1 MRRTIWVLSIVGIA
15 SMMWL
20 LQSPLRT
27 YGQVQSD
34 APKVP
39 AMAAPS
45 STASQLPDSDGND
58 DCDCSPNFS
67 SSFTPMTF
75 GALSLGPLAFGQTVD
90 RKKLE
95 EEVRDEV
102 EKARKEI
109 ETAMK
114 SEDWQKLSEL
124 PELPDLSNL
133 QAELRETIPQ
143 ALQEA
148 ERKVIAI
155 SPMDN
160 DEDTGWLG
168 VEVSEVAPEQ
178 VQQFK
183 LPEARGAVVISVDRD
198 SPAAKAGIRE
208 KDVILTY
215 EGEKVE
221 GVAQFR
227 RLVRETPPGRQIQ
240 VGVSRDGNV
249 QSLQVSIA
257 SRQEQF
263 SKHGGDWGGNMP
275 SMPSMPNVTT
285 LPNMPDM
292 DENYLYI
299 TPNAFVGRTPML
311 GISAEDLTGQLGTYF
326 GTPNGEG
333 VLVRDVKAGS
343 AAEKAGL
350 KAGDVIVK
358 LDDKDVRNLRD
369 LRTELR
375 DKSDQKSVQ
384 VGVLRKGSSMNVTI
398 PIEKPKPLEFQ
409 TPVHRAQL

>member
-1 MRRTIWVLSIVGIA
+1 L
-15 SMMWL
+15 
-20 LQSPLRT
+20 P
-27 YGQVQSD
+27 SD
-34 APKVP
+34 SK
-39 AMAAPS
+39 
-45 STASQLPDSDGND
+45 
-58 DCDCSPNFS
+58 DCDCSQDFS
-67 SSFTPMTF
+67 GSFTPMTF
-75 GALSLGPLAFGQTVD
+75 GVLGLGPLAFGQAVD
-90 RKKLE
+90 EKKLDK
-95 EEVRDEV
+95 EVREAI
-102 EKARKEI
+102 ENARKEV
-109 ETAMK
+109 EMEMK
-114 SEDWQKLSEL
+114 SENWAKMSEL
-124 PELPDLSNL
+124 PEMPQMPEMPDLRNL

-168 VEVSEVAPEQ
+168 VEVSEVTSEQ
-178 VQQFK
+178 VQQLK
-183 LPEARGAVVISVDRD
+183 LLEARGVVVISVDPD
-198 SPAAKAGIRE
+198 SPAAKAGIRD
-208 KDVILTY
+208 KDVIVNY

-221 GVAQFR
+221 GVVQFR

-240 VGVSRDGNV
+240 VGVSREGNV
-249 QSLQVSIA
+249 QSLQVNVA
-257 SRQEQF
+257 SRQDQF
-263 SKHGGDWGGNMP
+263 SKHGGDWGANMP
-275 SMPSMPNVTT
+275 PMPPMPNVTT
-285 LPNMPDM
+285 IPNMPDM
-292 DENYLYI
+292 EENYMYVA
-299 TPNAFVGRTPML
+299 PSVFVGRTPML

-326 GTPNGEG
+326 GTLSGEG

-398 PIEKPKPLEFQ
+398 PIEKPKPMEMQ
-409 TPVHRAQL
+409 APVHRAQL

>member
-27 YGQVQSD
+27 YGQGQSD
-34 APKVP
+34 APKAPV
-39 AMAAPS
+39 MSAPS
-45 STASQLPDSDGND
+45 SAVPHLPDSDRN

-75 GALSLGPLAFGQTVD
+75 GALSLGPLAFGQTLD
-90 RKKLE
+90 RKKLDK
-95 EEVRDEV
+95 EVRDEI

-114 SEDWQKLSEL
+114 SEDWQKLSEIKM
-124 PELPDLSNL
+124 PDLSNL

-160 DEDTGWLG
+160 DEDMGWLG
-168 VEVSEVAPEQ
+168 VEVAEVSPEQ

-183 LPEARGAVVISVDRD
+183 LAEARGAVVISVDPD

-221 GVAQFR
+221 GVVQFR

-240 VGVSRDGNV
+240 VGVSRDGSAQSV
-249 QSLQVSIA
+249 QVNIG
-257 SRQEQF
+257 SRQDQF
-263 SKHGGDWGGNMP
+263 SKHGGEWGANMP
-275 SMPSMPNVTT
+275 PMPSMPNVTAI
-285 LPNMPDM
+285 PNMPDM

-299 TPNAFVGRTPML
+299 APGAMGRTPML

-358 LDDKDVRNLRD
+358 LDDKDVRTLRD
-369 LRTELR
+369 LRAELR
-375 DKSDQKSVQ
+375 EKSDQKSVQ

-409 TPVHRAQL
+409 APVHRAQL